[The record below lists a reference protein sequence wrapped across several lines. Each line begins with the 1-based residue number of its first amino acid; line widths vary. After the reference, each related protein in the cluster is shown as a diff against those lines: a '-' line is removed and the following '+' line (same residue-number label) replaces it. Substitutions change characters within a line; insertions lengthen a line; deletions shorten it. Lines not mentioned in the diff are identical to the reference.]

1 MPNRNIIF
9 MQGLKVSPN
18 EEPQEFDAELSNLR
32 NAIES
37 VEAFGH
43 IKPFGE
49 SAININYNALGKSS
63 DLRFN
68 RTIIDGNGKQQ
79 AEIYGTF
86 YLSYRTLALPSPDE
100 IAMYKHLFSLEE
112 CAKPILSQRS
122 RGRSYARSEQHPRS
136 RPEIYHSPHRH
147 AVVHTTGHSFAHLC
161 RPRQKQ
167 RLHTPLPDLRLSR
180 YREDNLGAESVRRD
194 YVRPVQQDGKIA
206 IQVQ

>member
-37 VEAFGH
+37 IEAFGH

-63 DLRFN
+63 DFRFN

-79 AEIYGTF
+79 VEIYGTF
-86 YLSYRTLALPSPDE
+86 YLS
-100 IAMYKHLFSLEE
+100 
-112 CAKPILSQRS
+112 
-122 RGRSYARSEQHPRS
+122 
-136 RPEIYHSPHRH
+136 
-147 AVVHTTGHSFAHLC
+147 
-161 RPRQKQ
+161 
-167 RLHTPLPDLRLSR
+167 
-180 YREDNLGAESVRRD
+180 
-194 YVRPVQQDGKIA
+194 
-206 IQVQ
+206 